1 MRGRRA
7 SIANTEVDLVLVSA
21 RYEPAGRMLLF
32 AQGYARRG
40 PIWMDIKLYDRPSII
55 EALEQGQ
62 NVVAGRNLGLVGDFE
77 ILSPVHLSRGEH
89 LRKGKTSE
97 QSGDDLVLPFL

>member
-7 SIANTEVDLVLVSA
+7 TIAKTEVDLVLVSA
-21 RYEPAGRMLLF
+21 RYKPAGRMLLF

-62 NVVAGRNLGLVGDFE
+62 NVVAGRSLSLVGDFE
-77 ILSPVHLSRGEH
+77 ILSPVHLSRGKH
-89 LRKGKTSE
+89 LRTGKTSE
-97 QSGDDLVLPFL
+97 HSGDDLGLPFL